1 VVKKLSTAGASSLTF
16 QMREGQT
23 MTVADYFKN
32 TQNKPLQFPEVIC
45 VCTSFFHLGIQVQS
59 SLSSLS
65 GGGWIWRPHSF
76 GCVFPHL
83 FGLAADLL
91 LELCTVPPGQVSWRW
106 LATMNTLTHILFK
119 LMRKQV
125 PPEKTK
131 DVLDFATKK
140 PHDRLQSIKNGLSVR
155 FESYYTY
162 RLLTFHQQVLAY
174 GQSEYVRQFGM
185 TVDHAAGPLK
195 VQARVL
201 KPPILKYGPGSRQLT
216 IVRVSYSC
224 SSVTYKFI

>member
-1 VVKKLSTAGASSLTF
+1 
-16 QMREGQT
+16 M
-23 MTVADYFKN
+23 YF
-32 TQNKPLQFPEVIC
+32 
-45 VCTSFFHLGIQVQS
+45 
-59 SLSSLS
+59 
-65 GGGWIWRPHSF
+65 
-76 GCVFPHL
+76 VFPPGDTSPIFFIFSFRRRLDLAPSFLWVRLSHL

-201 KPPILKYGPGSRQLT
+201 KPPMLKYGPGSRQLT

-224 SSVTYKFI
+224 SSVAYKFILDPSRRRLEHGGQKVRPPLFGSTSANS